1 MASNDAHHDEPFDDG
16 TKVKLF
22 IYKSYLQA
30 WLQVFIHTNSFV
42 GRPLQFFDFFS
53 GPGEDA
59 EGHPGSPI
67 ILMRELEANRPL
79 IESKG
84 RHIAIFFNDYD
95 AKKAEHLRQLCIQR
109 NYHWQPTVAAR
120 DFAEAYA
127 ERAGAIGRGPSLVF
141 LDQFGVKFVTKQIF
155 TEIAQKPQTDLLFFF
170 ASGHQRRFDGEFSN
184 ELHVPLKTP
193 YTLAHRV
200 VAEQFR
206 KWAPAGYFVGS
217 FSIKKGSN
225 IYGLI
230 FGSGHPLGMYKFLQ
244 TAWSIDPKTG
254 EANFEIEA
262 DCAQATFFEGFK
274 PTKIELMRDDLLAL
288 IRARKLVTDGQ
299 VVLHCITGGV
309 LPGKV
314 APEVYRKLKAEGTL
328 TQGKTN
334 IPRYSHEALSEPRA
348 LDFA

>member
-1 MASNDAHHDEPFDDG
+1 MASNYDHHDEPFDDG

-30 WLQVFIHTNSFV
+30 WLQVFIHTNRFA
-42 GRPLQFFDFFS
+42 GKPLQFFDFFS

-59 EGHPGSPI
+59 QGHPGSPV
-67 ILMRELEANRPL
+67 ILMKELEANRTL

-84 RHIAIFFNDYD
+84 RQITIFFNDYD
-95 AKKAEHLRQLCIQR
+95 EAKAGRLRQLCR
-109 NYHWQPTVAAR
+109 ERKYHWSPTVVAK
-120 DFAEAYA
+120 DFTEAYA
-127 ERAGAIGRGPSLVF
+127 GYAASIGRGPSLVF
-141 LDQFGVKFVTKQIF
+141 LDQFGVKFVTQQIF

-184 ELHVPLKTP
+184 ELHVPMDTP

-200 VAEQFR
+200 VADQFR
-206 KWAPAGYFVGS
+206 KWAPPGYFVGS

-230 FGSGHPLGMYKFLQ
+230 FGSGHALGMYKFLQ

-262 DCAQATFFEGFK
+262 DYAQGSLFDGFK
-274 PTKIELMRDDLLAL
+274 PTKLELMRDDLVAL
-288 IRARKLVTDGQ
+288 IRARKLMTDGQ

-309 LPGKV
+309 LPGRV
-314 APEVYRKLKAEGTL
+314 APEVYKQLKSEGTL
-328 TQGKTN
+328 KTSKTSL
-334 IPRYSHEALSEPRA
+334 PRYSDDALSEPRA